1 MTGFRHQ
8 TVQLPARRG
17 RALSRRAFVAGG
29 ALGLASVA
37 GGLAGCSSWTPRSEV
52 VDGTVPDEVAS
63 NDSAAQE
70 ALVLDDG
77 LILIEG
83 GAFSMGSPDDEGWSG
98 GDELLH
104 EVQVSS
110 FYLSPYEVTRD
121 EYAQVMGS
129 APTPEGLEGVGGE
142 VAVSGVTWLEAV
154 AFCNALSESAGLD
167 PVYTIDGDSVSWDRT
182 ANGYRLPTE
191 AEWEYACR
199 AGTTTPFSLEP
210 SPSAD
215 TDANYYGT
223 YPYGIEQNYFAQ
235 SQLEVQPG
243 VYRQEPIAPGSFAA
257 NPWGLYDMHG
267 NVAEWVW
274 DYYGPYTASSEARVD
289 PTGPDQG
296 GMRVNRGGGWN
307 DFAKNLR
314 SAYRASLPP
323 DGSSPSVGLRV
334 ARNASAGVGVVAAA
348 GASGGSQPGDVLIA
362 YFSWGGNTRF
372 IAQRIAEQTGAD
384 VVELE
389 LEEPYSTD
397 YSTVLDEAQR
407 DQAAQARPALATTV
421 EGMGHYGTV
430 LLGYP
435 NWWASIP
442 MPIASFLESY
452 DFAGKRIVPFCS
464 HGGGRLGQSI
474 TAIAKLAPQAILGTP
489 LSVHYQGGSSLDADI
504 AYWLT
509 SNGLEGGA

>member
-1 MTGFRHQ
+1 MAGFHLRAAE
-8 TVQLPARRG
+8 PSEYRA
-17 RALSRRAFVAGG
+17 RALSRRAFIAGG
-29 ALGLASVA
+29 VLGLASVA

-52 VDGTVPDEVAS
+52 ADGAAS
-63 NDSAAQE
+63 GDAAPSDSAEQE
-70 ALVLDDG
+70 APAIDDG

-83 GAFSMGSPDDEGWSG
+83 GIFSMGSPDDEGWRG
-98 GDELLH
+98 ADENLH

-129 APTPEGLEGVGGE
+129 APALEGLEGIGGE
-142 VAVSGVTWLEAV
+142 VAASGMTWLEAV
-154 AFCNALSESAGLD
+154 AFCNALSERAGLD
-167 PVYTIDGDSVSWDRT
+167 PVYAVDGGSVSWDR
-182 ANGYRLPTE
+182 AASGYRLPTE

-199 AGTTTPFSLEP
+199 ADTTTPFSLEP

-274 DYYGPYTASSEARVD
+274 DYYGPYTVANEIQVD

-334 ARNASAGVGVVAAA
+334 ARNASAGAGVVTAA
-348 GASGGSQPGDVLIA
+348 GTSDGTQAGDVLIA
-362 YFSWGGNTRF
+362 FFSWGGNTRF

-384 VVELE
+384 IVELE

-407 DQAAQARPALATTV
+407 DQAAQARPVLTTV
-421 EGMGHYGTV
+421 IDDMDRYGTV

-452 DFAGKRIVPFCS
+452 DFAGKRIIPFCS
-464 HGGGRLGQSI
+464 HGGGRLGQSV
-474 TAIAKLAPQAILGTP
+474 TAIAKLAPQAVLGTP
-489 LSVHYQGGSSLDADI
+489 LSVHYRGGGTLDADI
-504 AYWLT
+504 ADWLAG
-509 SNGLEGGA
+509 NGLGGE